1 MDYNEFGIAPGLITD
16 TDIPVTGIKPIADNK
31 IKAVSDLSEEEW
43 LIASYRYDIIEP
55 IVNCEPGISIARVA
69 RDNHVG
75 RKTLYRWLEK
85 YDPSASLSS
94 LVKAYNPR
102 NKDKFQLPEKVEQV
116 IKTIIESRYLNKQKL
131 TAKKISLEIAM
142 QCKAEKLAVPHYN
155 TIRNR
160 INQISDELKMARRQD
175 KRIADN
181 VYKPLE
187 GSFPEATYPLEA
199 VQIDHTPLDI
209 IVVDEAYRMP
219 VGKPWITMAID
230 VYSRMIIG
238 FYISLDPPGALG
250 TGLCL
255 SNAILEKELWLSAL
269 DVPGKWPC
277 FGLMKSLYIDNAR
290 EFNGK
295 MLERAA
301 QEYNIEINFRPVA
314 TPNYGGHI
322 ERLLGTVLKE
332 IHTLPGTTF
341 SSTKDRKRYDSEG
354 KACITLKELEKWLAT
369 FIVGVYHQRMHSG
382 INTTPFARY
391 NESILGNGQQIGIGQ
406 SQPIQDKLKLK
417 LDFMPFVERTVQR
430 YGISI
435 DGIWYYGNVLR
446 KWIHAYK
453 SPTARYKQLKKFAIK
468 RDPRDIS
475 MVYFY
480 DPELKDYFDLH
491 YRNTSHP
498 SITIWEHKEIM
509 RSLKEK
515 GMKHVNETAIF
526 EAYAKMRHIEQ
537 TAVGNAAEAKRLRN
551 KTRKQYAT
559 AGSIKNQYIQE
570 HTEEAPEA
578 PPKLDFTKKYLPF
591 EDIEG

>member
-1 MDYNEFGIAPGLITD
+1 MQQPDKIIPGNQAESTEKRKL
-16 TDIPVTGIKPIADNK
+16 
-31 IKAVSDLSEEEW
+31 KAVSDLSDEEW
-43 LIASYRYDIIEP
+43 QIAAKRYHIIAP
-55 IVNCEPGISIARVA
+55 IINNEADVSIERIAKDA
-69 RDNHVG
+69 NIG
-75 RKTLYRWLEK
+75 RATIFRWLQRYRQTE
-85 YDPSASLSS
+85 SLSA
-94 LVKAYNPR
+94 LVQGENPR
-102 NKDKFQLPEKVEQV
+102 STGQTRLSPEIEAIITTV
-116 IKTIIESRYLNKQKL
+116 IEKRFLNGQKL
-131 TAKKISLEIAM
+131 NVKKIAIDIALD
-142 QCKAEKLAVPHYN
+142 CRTAGLNTPHYL
-155 TIRNR
+155 TIRSRVNKL
-160 INQISDELKMARRQD
+160 DEALKMARRQD
-175 KRIADN
+175 KSVADN
-181 VYKPLE
+181 IYKPLE

-199 VQIDHTPLDI
+199 IQIDHTPLDI
-209 IVVDEAYRMP
+209 IVVDEVYRMP
-219 VGKPWITMAID
+219 VGKPWITVAID

-255 SNAILEKELWLSAL
+255 SHAILEKDLWLSAL

-277 FGLMKSLYIDNAR
+277 FGLIKSLYIDNAR

-301 QEYNIEINFRPVA
+301 QEYGIEINFRPVA

-322 ERLLGTVLKE
+322 ERLLGTVLRE

-341 SSTKDRKRYDSEG
+341 SNTKDRKHYDSEG
-354 KACITLKELEKWLAT
+354 KACMTLKELEKWLAT
-369 FIVGVYHQRMHSG
+369 FIVGVYHQRKHTG

-391 NESILGNGQQIGIGQ
+391 NESILGDGQQIGIGR
-406 SQPIQDKLKLK
+406 SRPIQDTLKLK

-435 DGIWYYGNVLR
+435 DGIMYYGNVLR
-446 KWIHAYK
+446 KWIHAYQ
-453 SPTARYKQLKKFAIK
+453 SPNARYKSLKKFAIK

-480 DPELKDYFDLH
+480 DPELKDYFDLP

-498 SITIWEHKEIM
+498 SITIWEHREIM

-515 GMKHVNETAIF
+515 GMKHVDEDAIF
-526 EAYAKMRHIEQ
+526 DAYAKMRHIEE
-537 TAVGNAAEAKRLRN
+537 TATGNAAAARRLRN

-559 AGSIKNQYIQE
+559 TGSIKNQYIQE
-570 HTEEAPEA
+570 HTEEELEA